1 MQTWNETVGIMKG
14 GFAMEWC
21 QLDAKKCL
29 EFSKKMAVIRKLVRL
44 GLISENEYIL
54 AKNKIMSRNISNPM
68 QEIRLLSNHNQYWGD
83 GGVCICM
90 KMYMQAPFVCSFIFS
105 FFSML
110 GMKDKPSTG
119 LRRRIFMAEV
129 EVIKAV
135 EGPIL
140 RKRDYEGKP
149 LVITRQRVAAYVR
162 VSTDGD
168 EQLESFQSQKQYYQD
183 KISENR
189 DWVMVG
195 IYADEAI
202 TGTKVDKREQFQRM
216 IQDCMDGKI
225 DVIMTKSVS
234 RFSRNTV
241 DILQYVRLLKER
253 GIAVIFEKENINT
266 LTEQGEMMLTLMGT
280 LAQNEV
286 ESTSKNVKL
295 GIKMKMKRGELMGF
309 NGCLGYDYHPEDK
322 TITVNEAEAETV
334 RLIFE
339 LYLQGYGT
347 YTIAKRLEAL
357 GKLNKKGVA
366 KWTDSGVRGIIKNEK
381 YKGDLLLQKTI
392 TTDPISKR
400 RIENFGEEEQY
411 YVRDHHE
418 PIVSR
423 EVWEQ
428 AKEIRL
434 SRNHQSDKKAD
445 GKREKYTK
453 KYAFSSMCECGFCGT
468 KLTRRTLH
476 SSSKYETPVWYC
488 RNAANRGK
496 HNCPNSKSVHES
508 ILENAFLE
516 AYKLLAGSFDDV
528 IDSVIG
534 TIESIGANNDDIA
547 RLKKEQKTLDNLEQR
562 RKKLTD
568 IYLDDGLTK
577 EAYDE
582 KYEELTV
589 KIQKSKDSIELL
601 QNNVSNQKDV
611 GKRMASLKKALA
623 DGDILDEFDRVV
635 FESIVE
641 KVIVGE
647 TNEDGTVDPYK
658 LTFVMKGNGN
668 SVVPNAKEWFK
679 AEKSAIQPA

>member
-1 MQTWNETVGIMKG
+1 
-14 GFAMEWC
+14 
-21 QLDAKKCL
+21 
-29 EFSKKMAVIRKLVRL
+29 
-44 GLISENEYIL
+44 
-54 AKNKIMSRNISNPM
+54 
-68 QEIRLLSNHNQYWGD
+68 
-83 GGVCICM
+83 
-90 KMYMQAPFVCSFIFS
+90 
-105 FFSML
+105 
-110 GMKDKPSTG
+110 
-119 LRRRIFMAEV
+119 MAEV

-135 EGPIL
+135 DGPIL
-140 RKRDYEGKP
+140 RKRDYEGNP

-162 VSTDGD
+162 VSTDDD
-168 EQLESFQSQKQYYQD
+168 EQLESFQSQKKYYQE

-216 IQDCMDGKI
+216 IQDCMEGKI

-266 LTEQGEMMLTLMGT
+266 MTEQGEMMLTLMGT

-286 ESTSKNVKL
+286 ESTSKNVKM

-347 YTIAKRLEAL
+347 YTIARRLTEL
-357 GKLNKKGVA
+357 GRVNKKGQV

-381 YKGDLLLQKTI
+381 CKGDLLLQKTI

-434 SRNHQSDKKAD
+434 SRNRQSNKMAD

-488 RNAANRGK
+488 RNAANKGK
-496 HNCPNSKSVHES
+496 HNCPNSKSMHES

-516 AYKLLAGSFDDV
+516 AYKLLAGNFDDV
-528 IDSVIG
+528 IDSVID
-534 TIESIGANNDDIA
+534 TIESVSTNNEEIG
-547 RLKKEQKTLDNLEQR
+547 RLKKEQKALDNLEQR

-568 IYLDDGLTK
+568 LYLDDGISK

-582 KYEELTV
+582 KYEELSV
-589 KIQKSKDSIELL
+589 KIQKSKESIAIL
-601 QNNVSNQKDV
+601 QENVSNQKDV
-611 GKRMASLKKALA
+611 SKRMATLKKALA
-623 DGDILDEFDRVV
+623 AGDILDEFDRVV

-647 TNEDGTVDPYK
+647 TNEDGTVDPFK

-668 SVVPNAKEWFK
+668 SIVPNAKECKGMVQSRKKHNKDSIDCGILFK
-679 AEKSAIQPA
+679 IARHLPLYQ

>member
-1 MQTWNETVGIMKG
+1 
-14 GFAMEWC
+14 
-21 QLDAKKCL
+21 
-29 EFSKKMAVIRKLVRL
+29 
-44 GLISENEYIL
+44 
-54 AKNKIMSRNISNPM
+54 
-68 QEIRLLSNHNQYWGD
+68 
-83 GGVCICM
+83 
-90 KMYMQAPFVCSFIFS
+90 
-105 FFSML
+105 
-110 GMKDKPSTG
+110 
-119 LRRRIFMAEV
+119 MAEV

-162 VSTDGD
+162 VSTDD
-168 EQLESFQSQKQYYQD
+168 EEQLESFQSQKQYYQE

-189 DWVMVG
+189 DWVMAG
-195 IYADEAI
+195 IYADEAM
-202 TGTKVDKREQFQRM
+202 TGTKVDKREDFQRM

-234 RFSRNTV
+234 RFSRNMV
-241 DILQYVRLLKER
+241 DILQYVRLLKNR
-253 GIAVIFEKENINT
+253 GITVIFEKENINT
-266 LTEQGEMMLTLMGT
+266 MTEQGEMMLTLMGT

-286 ESTSKNVKL
+286 ESTSKNVKM

-322 TITVNEAEAETV
+322 SLTVNEAEAETV

-347 YTIAKRLEAL
+347 YTIAKKLTEL
-357 GKLNKKGVA
+357 GRVNKKGEV
-366 KWTDSGVRGIIKNEK
+366 KWTDSGIRGIIKNEK

-392 TTDPISKR
+392 TTDPLTKR

-418 PIVSR
+418 PIVTA

-428 AKEIRL
+428 AKEIRM
-434 SRNHQSDKKAD
+434 SRNRQTDKKAD
-445 GKREKYTK
+445 GKREKYMK
-453 KYAFSSMCECGFCGT
+453 KYALSGMCECGFCGT

-476 SSSKYETPVWYC
+476 SSSKYQTPVWYC
-488 RNAANRGK
+488 RSAANKGK
-496 HNCPNSKSVHES
+496 DTCPNSKSVHES

-516 AYKLLAGSFDDV
+516 TYRLLAGSFDEV
-528 IDSVIG
+528 IDSVLD
-534 TIESIGANNDDIA
+534 TIESIGADNDDRA
-547 RLKKEQKTLDNLEQR
+547 RLKKEQKALDNLEQR

-568 IYLDDGLTK
+568 LYLDDGLSK

-582 KYEELTV
+582 KYEDLSV
-589 KIQKSKDSIELL
+589 KIQKTKDSIEIL
-601 QNNVSNQKDV
+601 QGNIANQKDV
-611 GKRMASLKKALA
+611 GKRMASLKKALT

-647 TNEDGTVDPYK
+647 VNDDGTVDPFK

-668 SVVPNAKEWFK
+668 SVIPNAKEWFK
-679 AEKSAIQPA
+679 TEKSAIQSA

>member
-1 MQTWNETVGIMKG
+1 
-14 GFAMEWC
+14 
-21 QLDAKKCL
+21 
-29 EFSKKMAVIRKLVRL
+29 
-44 GLISENEYIL
+44 
-54 AKNKIMSRNISNPM
+54 
-68 QEIRLLSNHNQYWGD
+68 
-83 GGVCICM
+83 
-90 KMYMQAPFVCSFIFS
+90 
-105 FFSML
+105 
-110 GMKDKPSTG
+110 
-119 LRRRIFMAEV
+119 MAEV

-162 VSTDGD
+162 VSTDD
-168 EQLESFQSQKQYYQD
+168 EEQLESFQSQKKYYQE

-202 TGTKVDKREQFQRM
+202 TRTKVDKREQFQRM

-266 LTEQGEMMLTLMGT
+266 MTEQGEMMLTLMGT

-286 ESTSKNVKL
+286 ESTSRNVKM

-339 LYLQGYGT
+339 LY
-347 YTIAKRLEAL
+347 
-357 GKLNKKGVA
+357 
-366 KWTDSGVRGIIKNEK
+366 WTDSGIRGIIKNEK

-434 SRNHQSDKKAD
+434 SRNRQTDKKAD

-453 KYAFSSMCECGFCGT
+453 KYALSSMCECGFCGT

-488 RNAANRGK
+488 RNAANKGK

-528 IDSVIG
+528 IDSVVGVIEDISTNNEDIG
-534 TIESIGANNDDIA
+534 
-547 RLKKEQKTLDNLEQR
+547 RLKKEQKALENLEQR

-568 IYLDDGLTK
+568 LYLDEGISK

-582 KYEELTV
+582 KYEELSV
-589 KIQKSKDSIELL
+589 KIQKSRENIEIL
-601 QNNVSNQKDV
+601 QANVSNQKDV
-611 GKRMASLKKALA
+611 GKRMASLKKALS
-623 DGDILDEFDRVV
+623 DGNILEEFDRVV

-647 TNEDGTVDPYK
+647 VNDDGTVDLFK

-668 SVVPNAKEWFK
+668 SVVPNAKDWFK
-679 AEKSAIQPA
+679 AEKSTIQSA

>member
-1 MQTWNETVGIMKG
+1 M
-14 GFAMEWC
+14 
-21 QLDAKKCL
+21 AKKVTVIKAAKAQKHTQEERRLKVCGYARVSTGSQAQATSYTAQVEYYTEKIESNPL
-29 EFSKKMAVIRKLVRL
+29 WEFAGVYADEGISGTNVKHRDEFQMMIADCEDGNIDLILTKSITRFARNTVECIQTIRKL
-44 GLISENEYIL
+44 
-54 AKNKIMSRNISNPM
+54 K
-68 QEIRLLSNHNQYWGD
+68 EIG
-83 GGVCICM
+83 
-90 KMYMQAPFVCSFIFS
+90 
-105 FFSML
+105 
-110 GMKDKPSTG
+110 
-119 LRRRIFMAEV
+119 
-129 EVIKAV
+129 
-135 EGPIL
+135 
-140 RKRDYEGKP
+140 
-149 LVITRQRVAAYVR
+149 
-162 VSTDGD
+162 
-168 EQLESFQSQKQYYQD
+168 
-183 KISENR
+183 
-189 DWVMVG
+189 VG
-195 IYADEAI
+195 IY
-202 TGTKVDKREQFQRM
+202 
-216 IQDCMDGKI
+216 
-225 DVIMTKSVS
+225 
-234 RFSRNTV
+234 
-241 DILQYVRLLKER
+241 
-253 GIAVIFEKENINT
+253 FEKENINT

-357 GKLNKKGVA
+357 GKVNKKGVV

-411 YVRDHHE
+411 YVHDHHE

-434 SRNHQSDKKAD
+434 SRNHPSDTKAD

-476 SSSKYETPVWYC
+476 SGSKYETPVWYC
-488 RNAANRGK
+488 RNAANKGK
-496 HNCPNSKSVHES
+496 HNCPNSKSIRES

-528 IDSVIG
+528 IDSVID
-534 TIESIGANNDDIA
+534 TIEGISTNNEDIG
-547 RLKKEQKTLDNLEQR
+547 RLKKEQKALDNLEQR
-562 RKKLTD
+562 RKRLTD
-568 IYLDDGLTK
+568 LYLDEGISK

-582 KYEELTV
+582 KYEELTM
-589 KIQKSKDSIELL
+589 KIQKTKESIRIL
-601 QNNVSNQKDV
+601 QDNVSNQKDV
-611 GKRMASLKKALA
+611 SKRMASLKKALS

-647 TNEDGTVDPYK
+647 TNDDGTVDPFK

-668 SVVPNAKEWFK
+668 SVVPNAKAWFK
-679 AEKSAIQPA
+679 SEKSTTKTA

>member
-1 MQTWNETVGIMKG
+1 
-14 GFAMEWC
+14 
-21 QLDAKKCL
+21 
-29 EFSKKMAVIRKLVRL
+29 
-44 GLISENEYIL
+44 
-54 AKNKIMSRNISNPM
+54 
-68 QEIRLLSNHNQYWGD
+68 
-83 GGVCICM
+83 
-90 KMYMQAPFVCSFIFS
+90 
-105 FFSML
+105 
-110 GMKDKPSTG
+110 
-119 LRRRIFMAEV
+119 MAEV

-162 VSTDGD
+162 VSTDD
-168 EQLESFQSQKQYYQD
+168 EEQLESFQSQKKYYQE

-266 LTEQGEMMLTLMGT
+266 MTEQGEMMLTLMGT

-286 ESTSKNVKL
+286 ESTSKNVKM
-295 GIKMKMKRGELMGF
+295 GIKMKRGELMGF

-347 YTIAKRLEAL
+347 YTIANKLEAL
-357 GKLNKKGVA
+357 GKVNKKGVV
-366 KWTDSGVRGIIKNEK
+366 KWTDSGIRGIIKNEK

-434 SRNHQSDKKAD
+434 SRNRQSNKKAD

-453 KYAFSSMCECGFCGT
+453 KYALSSMCECGFCGT

-488 RNAANRGK
+488 RNAANKGK

-528 IDSVIG
+528 IDSVVGVIEDISTNNEDIG
-534 TIESIGANNDDIA
+534 
-547 RLKKEQKTLDNLEQR
+547 RLKKEQKALENLEQR

-568 IYLDDGLTK
+568 LYLDEGISK

-582 KYEELTV
+582 KYEDLSV
-589 KIQKSKDSIELL
+589 KIQKSKENIEIL
-601 QNNVSNQKDV
+601 QTNVSNQKDV
-611 GKRMASLKKALA
+611 GKRMASLKKALS
-623 DGDILDEFDRVV
+623 DGNVLEEFDRVV

-647 TNEDGTVDPYK
+647 ANDDGTVDPFK

-679 AEKSAIQPA
+679 AEKSTIQSA

>member
-1 MQTWNETVGIMKG
+1 
-14 GFAMEWC
+14 
-21 QLDAKKCL
+21 
-29 EFSKKMAVIRKLVRL
+29 
-44 GLISENEYIL
+44 
-54 AKNKIMSRNISNPM
+54 
-68 QEIRLLSNHNQYWGD
+68 
-83 GGVCICM
+83 
-90 KMYMQAPFVCSFIFS
+90 
-105 FFSML
+105 
-110 GMKDKPSTG
+110 
-119 LRRRIFMAEV
+119 MAEV
-129 EVIKAV
+129 EVIKAAD
-135 EGPIL
+135 GPIL
-140 RKRDYEGKP
+140 RKRDYEGNP
-149 LVITRQRVAAYVR
+149 VVITRQRVAAYVR

-241 DILQYVRLLKER
+241 DILQYVRLLKGK

-266 LTEQGEMMLTLMGT
+266 LTEQGEMMLTLMGM

-295 GIKMKMKRGELMGF
+295 GIKMKMKRGEPMGF

-357 GKLNKKGVA
+357 GKVNKKGVV

-381 YKGDLLLQKTI
+381 YKGDLLLQKNI

-411 YVRDHHE
+411 YVHDHHE

-434 SRNHQSDKKAD
+434 SRNHPSDTKAD

-468 KLTRRTLH
+468 KLTRHTLH
-476 SSSKYETPVWYC
+476 CGSKYETPVWYC
-488 RNAANRGK
+488 RNAANKGK
-496 HNCPNSKSVHES
+496 HNCPNSKSMRES
-508 ILENAFLE
+508 ILENVFLE

-528 IDSVIG
+528 IDSVID
-534 TIESIGANNDDIA
+534 TIEGISTNNEDIS
-547 RLKKEQKTLDNLEQR
+547 RLKKEQKALDNLEQR
-562 RKKLTD
+562 RKRLTD
-568 IYLDDGLTK
+568 LYLDEGISK

-582 KYEELTV
+582 KYEELTM
-589 KIQKSKDSIELL
+589 KIQKTKESIRIL
-601 QNNVSNQKDV
+601 QDNVSNQKDV
-611 GKRMASLKKALA
+611 SKRMASLKKALS

-647 TNEDGTVDPYK
+647 TNDDGTVDPFK

-668 SVVPNAKEWFK
+668 SVVPNAKAWFK
-679 AEKSAIQPA
+679 SEKSTTKTA

>member
-1 MQTWNETVGIMKG
+1 
-14 GFAMEWC
+14 
-21 QLDAKKCL
+21 
-29 EFSKKMAVIRKLVRL
+29 
-44 GLISENEYIL
+44 
-54 AKNKIMSRNISNPM
+54 
-68 QEIRLLSNHNQYWGD
+68 
-83 GGVCICM
+83 
-90 KMYMQAPFVCSFIFS
+90 
-105 FFSML
+105 
-110 GMKDKPSTG
+110 
-119 LRRRIFMAEV
+119 MAEV

-135 EGPIL
+135 DGPIL
-140 RKRDYEGKP
+140 RKRDYEGNP
-149 LVITRQRVAAYVR
+149 VVITRQRVAAYVR

-241 DILQYVRLLKER
+241 DILQYVRLLKGK

-286 ESTSKNVKL
+286 EFTSKNVKL
-295 GIKMKMKRGELMGF
+295 RIKMKMKRGELMGF

-322 TITVNEAEAETV
+322 TITVNEAEAKTV

-357 GKLNKKGVA
+357 GKVNKKGVV

-411 YVRDHHE
+411 YVHDHHE

-434 SRNHQSDKKAD
+434 SRNHPSDTKAD

-476 SSSKYETPVWYC
+476 CGSKYETPVWYC
-488 RNAANRGK
+488 RNAANKGK
-496 HNCPNSKSVHES
+496 HNCPNSKSMRES

-516 AYKLLAGSFDDV
+516 AYKLLAGSFNDV
-528 IDSVIG
+528 IDSVID
-534 TIESIGANNDDIA
+534 TIEGISTNNEDIG
-547 RLKKEQKTLDNLEQR
+547 RLKKEQKALDNLEQR
-562 RKKLTD
+562 RKRLTD
-568 IYLDDGLTK
+568 LYLDEGISK

-582 KYEELTV
+582 KYEELTM
-589 KIQKSKDSIELL
+589 KIQKTKESIRIL
-601 QNNVSNQKDV
+601 QDNVSNQKDV
-611 GKRMASLKKALA
+611 SKRMASLKKALS
-623 DGDILDEFDRVV
+623 DGDILDEFDRFV

-647 TNEDGTVDPYK
+647 TNDDGTVDPFK

-668 SVVPNAKEWFK
+668 SVVPNAKAWFK
-679 AEKSAIQPA
+679 SEKSTTKTA

>member
-1 MQTWNETVGIMKG
+1 
-14 GFAMEWC
+14 
-21 QLDAKKCL
+21 
-29 EFSKKMAVIRKLVRL
+29 
-44 GLISENEYIL
+44 
-54 AKNKIMSRNISNPM
+54 
-68 QEIRLLSNHNQYWGD
+68 
-83 GGVCICM
+83 
-90 KMYMQAPFVCSFIFS
+90 
-105 FFSML
+105 
-110 GMKDKPSTG
+110 
-119 LRRRIFMAEV
+119 MAEV

-135 EGPIL
+135 DGPIL
-140 RKRDYEGKP
+140 RKRDYEGNP
-149 LVITRQRVAAYVR
+149 VVITRQRVAAYVR

-241 DILQYVRLLKER
+241 DILQYVRLLKGK

-357 GKLNKKGVA
+357 GKVNKKGVV

-411 YVRDHHE
+411 YVHDHHE

-434 SRNHQSDKKAD
+434 SRNHPSDMKAD

-453 KYAFSSMCECGFCGT
+453 KYAFSSMCECGFYGT

-476 SSSKYETPVWYC
+476 SGSKYETPVWYC
-488 RNAANRGK
+488 RNAANKGK
-496 HNCPNSKSVHES
+496 HNCPNSKSMRES

-528 IDSVIG
+528 IDSVID
-534 TIESIGANNDDIA
+534 TIEGISTNNEDIG
-547 RLKKEQKTLDNLEQR
+547 RLKKEQKDLDNLEQR
-562 RKKLTD
+562 RKRLTD
-568 IYLDDGLTK
+568 LYLDEGISK

-582 KYEELTV
+582 KYEELTM
-589 KIQKSKDSIELL
+589 KIQKTKESIRIL
-601 QNNVSNQKDV
+601 QDNVSNQKDV
-611 GKRMASLKKALA
+611 SKRMASLKKALS

-647 TNEDGTVDPYK
+647 TNDDGTVDPFK

-668 SVVPNAKEWFK
+668 SVVPNAKAWFK
-679 AEKSAIQPA
+679 SEKSTTKTA